1 MLTDLAWEY
10 CFMWISECV
19 SMIGLVYSPSD
30 TTGRIKK
37 ESFHPISDNLS
48 KPVDVKLLLIFSNVK
63 IFKYPRSVAK

>member
-1 MLTDLAWEY
+1 
-10 CFMWISECV
+10 
-19 SMIGLVYSPSD
+19 MIGLVYSPSD